1 MKTYTLLF
9 GLVLMGLFIVPL
21 QAVQADSVVRT
32 GETISVERDQKIEGD
47 FYTLA
52 SILSISGEITEDLV
66 AAGGEFTLNGT
77 VAKDAYVMGGN
88 VDVHGAIGEDLR
100 VIGGSVVIAEPVA
113 GDVLVIGG
121 TVKILSTATI
131 GGDLLVY
138 GGEVIVSGSVGGDI
152 IGQAESIRIDAPVA
166 GNVDVSGEEVV
177 MGDNADVKGNVKYVS
192 EEVITR
198 AQNAK
203 VEGELTR
210 NDPAIPKPAFDNRV
224 LVIPVL
230 VLLFSSLV
238 WYMVARPFLTKIVER
253 ALTRSVRPT
262 LIGLLTF
269 FASPAIII
277 ILTVSVLG
285 TLVGISA
292 FFAYVLIILL
302 AFVSSSVV
310 LGQLV
315 MKYGF
320 KKTTVELTPVTLALG
335 VVVTSLC
342 FLIPVLGQLVLL
354 AAFVVTLGA
363 IIDVILRPKTS

>member
-1 MKTYTLLF
+1 MKTHTALL

-21 QAVQADSVVRT
+21 QSVQADSVVRT
-32 GETISVERDQKIEGD
+32 GETISVEKDQKIEGD

-52 SILSISGEITEDLV
+52 SILNISGEVTEDLV

-77 VAKDAYVMGGN
+77 VAKDAYIIGGN
-88 VDVHGAIGEDLR
+88 VDVHGAVGEDLR
-100 VIGGSVVIAEPVA
+100 VIGGSVVIAEPVT

-121 TVKILSTATI
+121 TVNILSTASI

-152 IGQAESIRIDAPVA
+152 LGQAESIRIDAPVA
-166 GNVDVSGEEVV
+166 GDVDVSGVAVV
-177 MGDNADVKGNVKYVS
+177 MGDNADIKGSVRYVS

-210 NDPAIPKPAFDNRV
+210 NDPATPKEEFDNRI
-224 LVIPVL
+224 LIIPVL
-230 VLLFSSLV
+230 VLLFSTLV
-238 WYMVARPFLTKIVER
+238 WYMVARPFLTSIVER

-292 FFAYVLIILL
+292 FFAYVLALLL

-320 KKTTVELTPVTLALG
+320 KKTTVEITPVTLG
-335 VVVTSLC
+335 VGVLASSLC
-342 FLIPVLGQLVLL
+342 FVIPVLGQLVLL

-363 IIDVILRPKTS
+363 IIDVIIRPNAS